1 MSKVTIIT
9 GGTSG
14 IGRGIAEKILENSA
28 SDDILYVS
36 YGHNTEQ
43 AEEFL
48 HAQTEENQKKIR
60 LLQADMSSYDEMMK
74 FVSRVKEEA
83 SHVDWLINN
92 VGISTYAKYEDY
104 TFDEWTKIVNTNLSV
119 PVFLVKELRPIMS
132 EGGSILFTGPG
143 VWCHQIRHSFPYQIS
158 GKRTGTKA
166 DPGQCHCP
174 GIY

>member
-48 HAQTEENQKKIR
+48 HAQTRKKSGCSR
-60 LLQADMSSYDEMMK
+60 LICHPMMK
-74 FVSRVKEEA
+74 
-83 SHVDWLINN
+83 
-92 VGISTYAKYEDY
+92 
-104 TFDEWTKIVNTNLSV
+104 
-119 PVFLVKELRPIMS
+119 
-132 EGGSILFTGPG
+132 
-143 VWCHQIRHSFPYQIS
+143 
-158 GKRTGTKA
+158 
-166 DPGQCHCP
+166 
-174 GIY
+174 

>member
-48 HAQTEENQKKIR
+48 HAYASYPESLQIKAGENKG
-60 LLQADMSSYDEMMK
+60 LLDLKFDFRNIDMSEKWVLPLQIVDDASYNY
-74 FVSRVKEEA
+74 VAHPR
-83 SHVDWLINN
+83 
-92 VGISTYAKYEDY
+92 Y
-104 TFDEWTKIVNTNLSV
+104 
-119 PVFLVKELRPIMS
+119 
-132 EGGSILFTGPG
+132 
-143 VWCHQIRHSFPYQIS
+143 
-158 GKRTGTKA
+158 
-166 DPGQCHCP
+166 
-174 GIY
+174 

>member
-60 LLQADMSSYDEMMK
+60 HISK
-74 FVSRVKEEA
+74 
-83 SHVDWLINN
+83 N
-92 VGISTYAKYEDY
+92 VG
-104 TFDEWTKIVNTNLSV
+104 NPTNV
-119 PVFLVKELRPIMS
+119 VFR
-132 EGGSILFTGPG
+132 
-143 VWCHQIRHSFPYQIS
+143 R
-158 GKRTGTKA
+158 
-166 DPGQCHCP
+166 
-174 GIY
+174 